1 MSRKKPTTLHLN
13 VREKIY
19 NIPLH
24 FIRVFFRGFTT
35 FSHGGGKSFDA
46 MEITVQ
52 NYKTWRQNVTR
63 AQRVY
68 FITNVNGSLVVVSTR
83 STVRDIASTQKIF
96 ISCAITHRE
105 NSLLKRLRNELPKYT
120 LLNFI
125 VAQLLAFNGEYFER
139 KKQRIPSFL

>member
-35 FSHGGGKSFDA
+35 FSHGDGKSFDA

-52 NYKTWRQNVTR
+52 NYKT
-63 AQRVY
+63 
-68 FITNVNGSLVVVSTR
+68 
-83 STVRDIASTQKIF
+83 
-96 ISCAITHRE
+96 
-105 NSLLKRLRNELPKYT
+105 
-120 LLNFI
+120 
-125 VAQLLAFNGEYFER
+125 
-139 KKQRIPSFL
+139 